1 MSYQYTDSGLDNVF
15 LENGYTIHH
24 TPYGEGI
31 SIEDTDGLHQAIG
44 KWLVSLPKP
53 LTGAECRF
61 LRLEMGL
68 TQRDLAGSLG
78 VEEQAVRRWEKN
90 RDGHF
95 SGPADRLLR
104 VLYVSFCDNDA
115 EIRALV
121 ERLNQLDQVERAQAR
136 FADSESGWR
145 LAA

>member
-1 MSYQYTDSGLDNVF
+1 MSYHYTDSGLDNVY
-15 LENGYTIHH
+15 LENGYTIHQ
-24 TPYGEGI
+24 TPYGEGV

-44 KWLVSLPKP
+44 QWLVSLPKP

-61 LRLEMGL
+61 LRLEMSM

-78 VEEQAVRRWEKN
+78 LEEQAVRRWEKN

-95 SGPADRLLR
+95 NGAADRLLR
-104 VLYVSFCDNDA
+104 VLYVSYCNGDG
-115 EIRALV
+115 EIRTLV
-121 ERLNQLDQVERAQAR
+121 ERLNQLDQVEYAQGR
-136 FADSESGWR
+136 FADSDNGWG